1 MAVLYEYLHPEK
13 VTTRKSGEVIEKQSC
28 TRVKA
33 AQLAFFEEKPLWS
46 DRNWN
51 HFTRP
56 CGKRTQSFAEIH
68 GQKCPD
74 SCKVC

>member
-13 VTTRKSGEVIEKQSC
+13 VTTRKSSEVTEKQSC
-28 TRVKA
+28 PRVKA

-51 HFTRP
+51 HFTSYQALWKKNTVFR
-56 CGKRTQSFAEIH
+56 
-68 GQKCPD
+68 
-74 SCKVC
+74 